1 MLWKS
6 SSRPSFALEIELS
19 FEFWRVKNRLAR
31 ILAPRSSFHTLTS
44 NIAFHRMATV
54 TRFGAPSFIS
64 RVNVEHCIAQNTTV
78 TRFDTTSNQTSF
90 RSLTSNISS
99 RKLRQS
105 HVLAPRSSFRSLTSN
120 FAFHKMT
127 TVTRFDAKIKLSL
140 EFCFGNQ
147 ALVQILASQNSSRSN
162 SGVPIFVSLVYV

>member
-1 MLWKS
+1 MACQKS
-6 SSRPSFALEIELS
+6 SRSNSGVPIFVSHVKVEHCIPPNGDS
-19 FEFWRVKNRLAR
+19 HTFWSPPN
-31 ILAPRSSFHTLTS
+31 
-44 NIAFHRMATV
+44 
-54 TRFGAPSFIS
+54 FIS

-140 EFCFGNQ
+140 EFCSGNQ
-147 ALVQILASQNSSRSN
+147 VLVRILASQTPSRSN
-162 SGVPIFVSLVYV
+162 SGVPIFLSLVNVELCIA

>member
-1 MLWKS
+1 MRKS
-6 SSRPSFALEIELS
+6 NSRLSFALEIELS
-19 FEFWRVKNRLAR
+19 FEFWRVKSRLAR
-31 ILAPRSSFHTLTS
+31 ILAPRSSFRTLTS
-44 NIAFHRMATV
+44 NIAFHRMTTV
-54 TRFGAPSFIS
+54 TRFVAPSFIS

-127 TVTRFDAKIKLSL
+127 TVTRFDSKIDLSL
-140 EFCFGNQ
+140 EFCSGDRTF
-147 ALVQILASQNSSRSN
+147 VRILARQKSPR
-162 SGVPIFVSLVYV
+162 